1 MDDDGGTMQP
11 KLKAHGDD
19 PAAEAGDFFVVSTS
33 VGAGYVSTEMARF
46 IEACLDDRPVPEWIR
61 FVDLAGSRIRLRS
74 EQVSML
80 SQCTAEQRTRERQFA
95 RSLRRETRPGFD
107 E

>member
-1 MDDDGGTMQP
+1 MQP
-11 KLKAHGDD
+11 KLKVHGGDQD
-19 PAAEAGDFFVVSTS
+19 AEAGDFFVVNTS
-33 VGAGYVSTEMARF
+33 EGTWYVSTEMARF
-46 IEACLDDRPVPEWIR
+46 IEACLDEPTVPEWIR

-74 EQVSML
+74 DQVSVL
-80 SQCTAEQRTRERQFA
+80 CQCTTEQRARERQFV